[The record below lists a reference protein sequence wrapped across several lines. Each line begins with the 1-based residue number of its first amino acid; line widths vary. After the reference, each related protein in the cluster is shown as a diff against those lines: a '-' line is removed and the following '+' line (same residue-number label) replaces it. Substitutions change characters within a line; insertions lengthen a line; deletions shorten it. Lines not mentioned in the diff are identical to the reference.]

1 MKNTTGLLLVM
12 LSALSLHAQAKGVF
26 TRQDMSQVTA
36 ESGNVHFHGRVY
48 VSPCVLDMASRDQSI
63 DLGDI
68 SAGRFHRAGDRS
80 RPVMFTVRLK
90 DCLKGASETIEDF
103 PAEMSGR
110 LLRARGTG
118 EQGVTVRFTGEGDI
132 RNTDLVKVQGDVQ
145 GAGLRL
151 MTKHEDLLD
160 INKDQHLYLINP
172 GDNVLTFLAAL
183 ESTQRTVTSGE
194 FHGLVRMELEYL

>member
-12 LSALSLHAQAKGVF
+12 LSALSLHAEAKGIF
-26 TRQDMSQVTA
+26 TRQDMSQVKA

-48 VSPCVLDMASRDQSI
+48 VSPCVLDMASQDQSI

-68 SAGRFHRAGDRS
+68 SAARFHRTGDRS
-80 RPVMFTVRLK
+80 RPVMFTVRLN

-110 LLRARGTG
+110 FLRARGTG
-118 EQGVTVRFTGEGDI
+118 EQGVTVRFTGEGDV
-132 RNTDLVKVQGDVQ
+132 RNTNLVKIQGDVQ

-151 MTKHEDLLD
+151 MTKHEELLS
-160 INKDQHLYLINP
+160 INQDQHLYLINP